1 MKTVAVFG
9 SALPTP
15 DDPLY
20 QSSREIG
27 RKLGEAGFAV
37 LTGGYNGLMAA
48 ASQGAHEAG
57 TKVIGATC
65 LSFERERG
73 SRPNPWVTEIIAR
86 ESLRD
91 RLMVLVD
98 VPDAY
103 VLLPGGL
110 GTLNELV
117 FASESMRSGDI
128 KRRPLICYGD
138 FWRPLVNMMTESGF
152 MHHQGW
158 GSLDFAETP
167 EQVVELI
174 QSHVSR

>member
-15 DDPLY
+15 DSPIY
-20 QSSREIG
+20 QTSREIG
-27 RKLGEAGFAV
+27 RLLGEAGYAV
-37 LTGGYNGLMAA
+37 MTGGYNGLMAA

-57 TKVIGATC
+57 AKVIGATC
-65 LSFERERG
+65 LSLERQRG
-73 SRPNPWVTEIIAR
+73 SKPNPWVTEIIAR

-103 VLLPGGL
+103 VLMPGGL

-128 KRRPLICYGD
+128 TRRPLVCYGD
-138 FWRPLVNMMTESGF
+138 FWRPIVEMVADSGY

-158 GSLDFAETP
+158 GSLDFANSP
-167 EQVVELI
+167 EHIVELI
-174 QSHVSR
+174 SAHVPR

>member
-15 DDPLY
+15 DNPIY
-20 QSSREIG
+20 QISREVG
-27 RKLGEAGFAV
+27 RLLGKAGYAV
-37 LTGGYNGLMAA
+37 MTGGYNGLMAA

-65 LSFERERG
+65 LSLERQRG
-73 SRPNPWVTEIIAR
+73 SKPNPWVTEIIAR

-103 VLLPGGL
+103 VLMPGGL

-128 KRRPLICYGD
+128 ARRPLVCYGD
-138 FWRPLVNMMTESGF
+138 FWRPIVEMVADSGY

-158 GSLDFAETP
+158 GALDFADSP
-167 EQVVELI
+167 EQIVELI
-174 QSHVSR
+174 SAHVPR